1 MKSIASFTIGS
12 DYFFLGLTGF
22 RPKDHDTLHIM
33 DKWKLE
39 SNICRLKIGCRDAVL
54 CRNMTKEEFVKD
66 VFASNVPMKAGKF
79 LVKEF
84 NDYIGFSIEDLVS
97 IAYIFD
103 NIDPKHSYEK
113 MICGFYLDN
122 GSFMLTDEQR
132 LEAFE
137 EYKNAREK

>member
-12 DYFFLGLTGF
+12 EYFFSGLDGF

-33 DKWKLE
+33 DKWVLKRDVY
-39 SNICRLKIGCRDAVL
+39 RLKIGCRDAML
-54 CRNMTKEEFVKD
+54 CRNMGKSGFVND
-66 VFASNVPMKAGKF
+66 ILSSAVPMKAGKF

-137 EYKNAREK
+137 EYKKAREK